1 VHNKVMGTQ
10 AAELFTEIDKL
21 RAQLLNNVEVIT
33 DCQRVDEEIS
43 QEILTHIENIILG
56 IVTSLSKGEAPVL
69 TLPNRSSWANV
80 SFDSAIGLQ
89 MSSGASVSV
98 IRSDCPSSVTKFAQ
112 ILKILSVIYRLV
124 QRNSYATK
132 RDIYYNNTQLF
143 GSQTAVDS
151 IVDDISCML
160 KVPRRSLHVLATS
173 KGFIA
178 GDLRYIEEDGT
189 RIDCHSSSA
198 AVAVSSNIGG
208 IKNIVSSAKFV
219 LIVEKDATF
228 QRLLDDDFCTKLSP
242 CIIITGKGMPD
253 VNSRLMVRKL
263 WDTLHIPIFA
273 LVDADPHGIEIM
285 CIYKYGSVAM
295 SFEAHSLTV
304 PSVMWLGL
312 LPSDL
317 QRLRVPEDAL
327 IPLTKRDES
336 KLGSLLKRPYLTSQ
350 PDWQKE
356 MELMQQTRVK
366 AEIQSLA
373 AIAPDFLTSIYLP
386 NKLRYGGWI

>member
-1 VHNKVMGTQ
+1 MLSFRHAVTCVIRLT
-10 AAELFTEIDKL
+10 A
-21 RAQLLNNVEVIT
+21 RQLMNNVDFKAES
-33 DCQRVDEEIS
+33 QRSVGEIS
-43 QEILTHIENIILG
+43 PDEILTRIEGVILG
-56 IVTSLSKGEAPVL
+56 IVTSLSRDEVPILV
-69 TLPNRSSWANV
+69 LPNRSSRANV
-80 SFDSAIGLQ
+80 SFDSAVGLQ
-89 MSSGASVSV
+89 MSSERSVTSV
-98 IRSDCPSSVTKFAQ
+98 RSDCPSSVTKFAQ

-124 QRNSYATK
+124 QSNSYATK

-143 GSQTAVDS
+143 GSQRTVDS
-151 IVDDISCML
+151 IIDDMSCML

-173 KGFIA
+173 KGLIS
-178 GDLRYIEEDGT
+178 GDLCYLEEDGT
-189 RIDCHSSSA
+189 RIDCHSNSA
-198 AVAVSSNIGG
+198 AVSVSPNIAG
-208 IKNIVSSAKFV
+208 IRNIVSSAKFIM
-219 LIVEKDATF
+219 IVEKDATF

-242 CIIITGKGMPD
+242 CIIITGKGVPD

-317 QRLRVPEDAL
+317 QRLRVPEDSL

-336 KLGSLLKRPYLTSQ
+336 KLSSLLKRPYLTSQ
-350 PDWQKE
+350 PDWCKE
-356 MELMQQTRVK
+356 MELMQQSKVK
-366 AEIQSLA
+366 AEIQSLSS
-373 AIAPDFLTSIYLP
+373 IAPDFLTNIYLP
-386 NKLRYGGWI
+386 NKLRYGGWV

>member
-1 VHNKVMGTQ
+1 MGSHG
-10 AAELFTEIDKL
+10 AEFFLEVDKL
-21 RAQLLNNVEVIT
+21 RVQLLNNAEAT
-33 DCQRVDEEIS
+33 TACQRVGVEVS
-43 QEILTHIENIILG
+43 QDILTRIENVILG
-56 IVTSLSKGEAPVL
+56 IVSSLSRDKAPVL
-69 TLPNRSSWANV
+69 AVPNRSSWANV
-80 SFDSAIGLQ
+80 SFDSEVGLQ
-89 MSSGASVSV
+89 MSSGSSVTT

-112 ILKILSVIYRLV
+112 ILKVLSVIYTLV
-124 QRNSYATK
+124 QSNSYATK

-143 GSQTAVDS
+143 GSQNTVDV

-160 KVPRRSLHVLATS
+160 KISRRSLHVLATS
-173 KGFIA
+173 KGLIS

-189 RIDCHSSSA
+189 RINCHSSST
-198 AVAVSSNIGG
+198 AVPVSSNIGG
-208 IKNIVSSAKFV
+208 IRNIVSSAKFV

-228 QRLLDDDFCTKLSP
+228 QRLLDAEFCTKLSP
-242 CIIITGKGMPD
+242 CIIITGKGVPD

-263 WDTLHIPIFA
+263 WDTLHIPVFA

-312 LPSDL
+312 LPSDI
-317 QRLRVPEDAL
+317 QRLRVPEDTL

-336 KLGSLLKRPYLTSQ
+336 KLNSLLKRPYFPSQ

-356 MELMQQTRVK
+356 VELMRQSKVK
-366 AEIQSLA
+366 AELQSLA
-373 AIAPDFLTSIYLP
+373 AISPDFLTSVYLP
-386 NKLRYGGWI
+386 NKLRYGGWV

>member
-1 VHNKVMGTQ
+1 MASS
-10 AAELFTEIDKL
+10 AAEGFPEIDKL
-21 RAQLLNNVEVIT
+21 RAEQLNGVGVVTDREREQEEVSH
-33 DCQRVDEEIS
+33 R
-43 QEILTHIENIILG
+43 EILSRIENIILG
-56 IVTSLSKGEAPVL
+56 IVTSLSKEEAPFLAV
-69 TLPNRSSWANV
+69 PNRSSWANI
-80 SFDSAIGLQ
+80 SFHSAVGLQ
-89 MSSGASVSV
+89 MSSGGSVST

-112 ILKILSVIYRLV
+112 ILKILSVIYKLV
-124 QRNSYATK
+124 QSNSYATK

-143 GSQTAVDS
+143 VSQTTVDS

-173 KGFIA
+173 KGLIA
-178 GDLRYIEEDGT
+178 GDLCYMEEDGT

-198 AVAVSSNIGG
+198 GVAVSSNIAG
-208 IKNIVSSAKFV
+208 IRNIVSSAKFV

-228 QRLLDDDFCTKLSP
+228 QRLLDDDFCTKLRP
-242 CIIITGKGMPD
+242 CIIITGKGVPD

-263 WDTLHIPIFA
+263 WDTLHVPTFA

-317 QRLRVPEDAL
+317 QRLQVPEDVL
-327 IPLTKRDES
+327 IPLTERDES
-336 KLGSLLKRPYLTSQ
+336 KLSSLLKRPYLSSQ
-350 PDWQKE
+350 PNWQRE
-356 MELMQQTRVK
+356 MELMQQTKVK

-373 AIAPDFLTSIYLP
+373 TIAPDFLTSIYLP

>member
-1 VHNKVMGTQ
+1 MGSHV
-10 AAELFTEIDKL
+10 AGLFTEIDKL
-21 RAQLLNNVEVIT
+21 RVQLLINAEVMADCQCVQEEINNNVIFT
-33 DCQRVDEEIS
+33 R
-43 QEILTHIENIILG
+43 IENIILG
-56 IVTSLSKGEAPVL
+56 IVTSLSKDEAPVL
-69 TLPNRSSWANV
+69 ALPNRSSWANI
-80 SFDSAIGLQ
+80 SFDSAVGLR
-89 MSSGASVSV
+89 MSSESSVTT
-98 IRSDCPSSVTKFAQ
+98 IRSDCPMSVTKFAQ

-124 QRNSYATK
+124 QSNSYATK

-143 GSQTAVDS
+143 GSQKTVDN
-151 IVDDISCML
+151 IVDDICCML

-173 KGFIA
+173 KGLIS
-178 GDLRYIEEDGT
+178 GDLCYIEEDGT

-208 IKNIVSSAKFV
+208 IRDIVSSAKFV
-219 LIVEKDATF
+219 MIVEKDATF
-228 QRLLDDDFCTKLSP
+228 QRLLDDDFCTKHSP
-242 CIIITGKGMPD
+242 CIIITGKGVPD

-317 QRLRVPEDAL
+317 QRLRVPEVAL

-336 KLGSLLKRPYLTSQ
+336 KLNSLLERPYLTSQ
-350 PDWQKE
+350 PAWQKE
-356 MELMQQTRVK
+356 MELMKQSKVK

-386 NKLRYGGWI
+386 NKLRFGGWV